1 MYSTGQ
7 ANARPFGQFDKGARG
22 LTISRPGADI
32 RLAVQVSEFSLLLKW
47 KASAG
52 ERRPAL
58 FISHQ
63 DVVDAG
69 PESRWTHPPYGGIIE
84 DGFVWGRGALDV
96 KVTMTAMLEAIDH
109 LLSEGYTPILSLFG
123 ITLRGWLKEFIIRP
137 VGYQATG
144 THWTRLI

>member
-1 MYSTGQ
+1 MQ
-7 ANARPFGQFDKGARG
+7 PVGQFDEGTRG
-22 LTISRPGADI
+22 STTFRPATDV
-32 RLAVQVSEFSLLLKW
+32 RPAVQVSEFSLLLKW
-47 KASAG
+47 KASAD

-109 LLSEGYTPILSLFG
+109 LLSEGYTPTLPFFG
-123 ITLRGWLKEFIIRP
+123 ITIRGLLEE
-137 VGYQATG
+137 VEQDQ
-144 THWTRLI
+144 